1 MIDREFIKWFYE
13 EAYPLEG
20 NNRSQVFA
28 NNMASNPNHDSR
40 DYWMRQAFTTG
51 YMKAV
56 NDAAPRPSVGYI
68 DWNEIEID
76 FDNYGAEEN
85 T

>member
-20 NNRSQVFA
+20 KNRSQVFA

-51 YMKAV
+51 YMKAL
-56 NDAAPRPSVGYI
+56 NDSAPSVADI
-68 DWNEIEID
+68 DFDEID
-76 FDNYGAEEN
+76 FKDYGPEEN